1 MKRLLAAFVLG
12 LVSCDSQSTRTRTP
26 QPGIS
31 SMTEIKS
38 SQALE
43 KFRRLLAGQ
52 THADTPG
59 AIVPCMMSFYR
70 EVRATDC
77 EVAGDG
83 DMLLYQWGTY
93 DWGEGRWFELNITR
107 QFIPSG
113 GDDEDIFQLSVTARY
128 PPSPDLDAL
137 KAGNRW
143 AGSPDDLAAFESF
156 IRSSEPMKAL
166 KDRPAASVVTR
177 YGPAG

>member
-1 MKRLLAAFVLG
+1 MKFLLAVGVLC
-12 LVSCDSQSTRTRTP
+12 LASCDPQSPSTKTP
-26 QPGIS
+26 QPS
-31 SMTEIKS
+31 NMTEIKS

-43 KFRRLLAGQ
+43 KFQRLLAEQ
-52 THADTPG
+52 AHADTPE
-59 AIVPCMMSFYR
+59 AIIPCMMSFYR
-70 EVRATDC
+70 EIRATDC
-77 EVAGDG
+77 DVAEDG

-128 PPSPDLDAL
+128 PPSTELDAF
-137 KAGNRW
+137 KSGNRW
-143 AGSPDDLAAFESF
+143 ASSPDDLAEFESF

-166 KDRPAASVVTR
+166 KDKPAARVVIS
-177 YGPAG
+177 YEPAG